1 LRYAVEIKEEALAE
15 MQDAYDYYEEQK
27 AGLGERFL
35 DNLDDYF
42 ERIRNNPLHFQVRRK
57 PYREAFIKTFP
68 FLIIYEI
75 EVTKIIVYSIFNT
88 SRNTKSK
95 PKKK

>member
-1 LRYAVEIKEEALAE
+1 MKFAVEIKEEALSE

-35 DNLDDYF
+35 DNLDDYL
-42 ERIRNNPLHFQVRRK
+42 ERIRKNPLHFQARRK

-68 FLIIYEI
+68 FLIYM
-75 EVTKIIVYSIFNT
+75 K
-88 SRNTKSK
+88 
-95 PKKK
+95 